1 MGALDKCKKKLTS
14 REFEILREIV
24 HGLSNKEISNK
35 FKISN
40 NTVKAH
46 LKNIYKKLGVRNRW
60 ELITQFYRED

>member
-1 MGALDKCKKKLTS
+1 
-14 REFEILREIV
+14 LREII